1 MNWEEVIKI
10 DTEGSRALDVLYDA
24 YEKLEKSKDE
34 VLKMINEEDKAEA
47 EKEFNKLSKP
57 DKQGMVRIMA
67 IFHGRKK
74 IKQNFYD

>member
-1 MNWEEVIKI
+1 MPYSIRLKQNTGSWAGIRYY
-10 DTEGSRALDVLYDA
+10 DT
-24 YEKLEKSKDE
+24 
-34 VLKMINEEDKAEA
+34 KAEA
-47 EKEFNKLSKP
+47 EKEFTKLSKP

>member
-1 MNWEEVIKI
+1 MPYSIRLKQNTGSWAGIRHY
-10 DTEGSRALDVLYDA
+10 DT
-24 YEKLEKSKDE
+24 
-34 VLKMINEEDKAEA
+34 KAEA

-57 DKQGMVRIMA
+57 DKKGMVSIMA